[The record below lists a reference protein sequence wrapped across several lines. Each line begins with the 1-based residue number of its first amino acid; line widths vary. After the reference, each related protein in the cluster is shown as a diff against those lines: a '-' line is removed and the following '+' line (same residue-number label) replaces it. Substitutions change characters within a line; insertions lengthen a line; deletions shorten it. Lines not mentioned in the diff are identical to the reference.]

1 MKFREEVIVE
11 SVLPTLRSML
21 AERLRER
28 GLTQRAVADAI
39 GVSQSAVSKYVHDE
53 VARSRAVESDDRVRE
68 TVDRVADELATGDL
82 DRVGA
87 LVELEA
93 LLRRLDADLVAD
105 LHETAMPE
113 LAAVDR
119 PVRVHDPDGEWR
131 ERERLRV
138 ALRRGLREIEDSAA
152 VADLLPDVG
161 SNLVACPPEAR
172 TVADVIGVPGRIVA
186 VKGRARVPADPEF
199 GASGHVAEVLLSARE
214 AGSAASAAVNVRY
227 SEAIVDALTAT
238 ETETET
244 VTAVAVDPERPLA
257 AAVADALERE
267 PEASVLYHTGADG
280 IEPIVYVLGPD
291 VETVLD
297 RLRRLL

>member
-1 MKFREEVIVE
+1 MKFREEVVVE

-28 GLTQRAVADAI
+28 GLTQRAVAEAI
-39 GVSQSAVSKYVHDE
+39 GVSQSAVSKYVHEEVSRREAVATDE
-53 VARSRAVESDDRVRE
+53 RVRE
-68 TVDRVADELATGDL
+68 TVERVAAGLATGDL

-93 LLRRLDADLVAD
+93 LLRRVDSDLVAD
-105 LHETAMPE
+105 LHETAMPD

-119 PVRVHDPDGEWR
+119 PVRLDDPDGEYR

-152 VADLLPDVG
+152 VADLLPNVG
-161 SNLVACPPEAR
+161 ANLVACPPEAR

-199 GASGHVAEVLLSARE
+199 GASGHVARVLLAARD
-214 AGSAASAAVNVRY
+214 AGSDARAATNLRY
-227 SEAIVDALTAT
+227 DESIV
-238 ETETET
+238 ETLAETTPT
-244 VTAVAVDPERPLA
+244 VAFDPEDDLDR
-257 AAVADALERE
+257 AVADALAATPDAE
-267 PEASVLYHTGADG
+267 VLYHTGADG
-280 IEPIVYVLGPD
+280 VEPIVYVLGAD

-297 RLRRLL
+297 RVRRLL

>member
-1 MKFREEVIVE
+1 VKFREEVVVE

-28 GLTQRAVADAI
+28 GLTQREVAEAI

-53 VARSRAVESDDRVRE
+53 VRRHETVAGDDRVRD
-68 TVDRVADELATGDL
+68 TVDRVAEGLATGDL

-93 LLRRLDADLVAD
+93 LLRRVDADLVAD
-105 LHETAMPE
+105 LHEAAMPA

-119 PVRVHDPDGEWR
+119 PVRVDDPDGEYR

-138 ALRRGLREIEDSAA
+138 ALRRGLREVEDSAA
-152 VADLLPDVG
+152 VADLLPNVG
-161 SNLVACPPEAR
+161 ANLVACPADAR

-199 GASGHVAEVLLSARE
+199 GASGHVARVLLAARE
-214 AGSAASAAVNVRY
+214 AGSDARAAMNLRY
-227 SEAIVDALTAT
+227 DEAIVAALGETTPTAAFDPAADLDG
-238 ETETET
+238 
-244 VTAVAVDPERPLA
+244 AVAE
-257 AAVADALERE
+257 AVAETPDAG
-267 PEASVLYHTGADG
+267 VLYHTGAEG
-280 IEPIVYVLGPD
+280 VEPIVYVLGAD
-291 VETVLD
+291 VEAVLD
-297 RLRRLL
+297 RVRRLL

>member
-1 MKFREEVIVE
+1 VKFREEVIVE

-21 AERLRER
+21 AERLRDH
-28 GLTQRAVADAI
+28 GLTQRAVADAL
-39 GVSQSAVSKYVHDE
+39 GVSQSAVSKYVHEE
-53 VARSRAVESDDRVRE
+53 VERREAVATDDRVRE
-68 TVDRVADELATGDL
+68 TVDRVAERLATGDL

-93 LLRRLDADLVAD
+93 LLRRLDAGLIAD
-105 LHETAMPE
+105 LHESTMPE

-199 GASGHVAEVLLSARE
+199 GASGHVAAVLLSARE
-214 AGSAASAAVNVRY
+214 AGADVSAAMNLRY
-227 SEAIVDALTAT
+227 SETIVDSLSETAT
-238 ETETET
+238 
-244 VTAVAVDPERPLA
+244 VVAFDPERPRGA
-257 AAVADALERE
+257 AIADVLERE
-267 PEASVLYHTGADG
+267 PDATVLYHTGAEG

-291 VETVLD
+291 VATVLD
-297 RLRRLL
+297 RVRRLL

>member
-1 MKFREEVIVE
+1 MKFREEVVVE

-28 GLTQRAVADAI
+28 GLTQREVAEAI
-39 GVSQSAVSKYVHDE
+39 GVSQSAVSKYAHEEVTRREAVAEDE
-53 VARSRAVESDDRVRE
+53 RVRE
-68 TVDRVADELATGDL
+68 TVDSVADDLAAGDL

-93 LLRRLDADLVAD
+93 LLRRVDADLVAD
-105 LHETAMPE
+105 LHETAMPA

-119 PVRVHDPDGEWR
+119 PVRVDDPDGEWR

-138 ALRRGLREIEDSAA
+138 ALRRGLREVEDSAA
-152 VADLLPDVG
+152 VADLLPNVG
-161 SNLVACPPEAR
+161 ANLVACPPDAR

-199 GASGHVAEVLLSARE
+199 GASGHVARVLLAARE
-214 AGSAASAAVNVRY
+214 AGSDARAATNLRY
-227 SEAIVDALTAT
+227 SESIV
-238 ETETET
+238 ETLAET
-244 VTAVAVDPERPLA
+244 VPAVAFDPESDLA
-257 AAVADALERE
+257 EAVADALQET
-267 PEASVLYHTGADG
+267 PDASVLYHTGADG

-297 RLRRLL
+297 RVRRLL

>member
-21 AERLRER
+21 AERLRDH
-28 GLTQRAVADAI
+28 GLTQRAVADAL
-39 GVSQSAVSKYVHDE
+39 GVSQSAVSKYVHEE
-53 VARSRAVESDDRVRE
+53 VERREAVATDDRVRE
-68 TVDRVADELATGDL
+68 TVDRVAERLATGDL

-93 LLRRLDADLVAD
+93 LLRRLDAGLIAD
-105 LHETAMPE
+105 LHESTMPE

-152 VADLLPDVG
+152 VADLLPNVG
-161 SNLVACPPEAR
+161 ANLVASPADAR

-186 VKGRARVPADPEF
+186 VKGRARVPTDPEF
-199 GASGHVAEVLLSARE
+199 GASGHVAAVLLSARE
-214 AGSAASAAVNVRY
+214 AGADVSAAMNLRY
-227 SEAIVDALTAT
+227 SETIVDSLSETAT
-238 ETETET
+238 
-244 VTAVAVDPERPLA
+244 VVAFDPERPRGA
-257 AAVADALERE
+257 AIADVLERE
-267 PEASVLYHTGADG
+267 PDATVLYHTGAEG

-291 VETVLD
+291 VATVLD
-297 RLRRLL
+297 RVRRLL